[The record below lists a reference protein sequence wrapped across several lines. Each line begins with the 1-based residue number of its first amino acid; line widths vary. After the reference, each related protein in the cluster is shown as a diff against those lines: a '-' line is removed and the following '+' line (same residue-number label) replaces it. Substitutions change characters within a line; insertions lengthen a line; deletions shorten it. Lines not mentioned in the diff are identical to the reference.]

1 MIEDDFGPSRPG
13 FRIPYRHA
21 AAVRPVRHDALEPVF
36 AAALPRME
44 AVLTRVEALAP
55 RLLTFEGPPP
65 EPRFDQDWFP
75 RLDAAVLYALLHDRP
90 PARMVEI
97 GSGHS
102 TRFAARAVR
111 DAGAATELVC
121 VDPAPRARLDGLPVR
136 HLPQLVQDADPGLF
150 AGLGAGDVLFV
161 DSSHVAMPGSD
172 VDLLLNG
179 VLPRL
184 APGALVHVHDVF
196 LPDPYPEAW
205 AWRGYNEQVAV
216 GCLLQGGAY
225 QILFASRYMVTRRA
239 ERVAAWP
246 LARLLLMPG
255 VLESSL
261 WLEKKG

>member
-1 MIEDDFGPSRPG
+1 M
-13 FRIPYRHA
+13 
-21 AAVRPVRHDALEPVF
+21 F
-36 AAALPRME
+36 AAALPSME
-44 AVLTRVEALAP
+44 ALLARAEALAP
-55 RLLTFEGPPP
+55 RLLALHGPPP

-75 RLDAAVLYALLHDRP
+75 RLDAAVLYALLRDRK
-90 PARMVEI
+90 PARMVEV

-121 VDPAPRARLDGLPVR
+121 VDPAPRARLDGLPAR
-136 HLPQLVQDADPGLF
+136 HVPALLQDADPGLF
-150 AGLGAGDVLFV
+150 ASLGPGDVLFI

-184 APGALVHVHDVF
+184 PAGALVHVHDVF
-196 LPDPYPEAW
+196 LPDPYPEEW

-216 GCLLQGGAY
+216 GCLLQGAAY
-225 QILFASRYMVTRRA
+225 GILFASRYMVTRRA
-239 ERVAAWP
+239 ERLAASP
-246 LARLLLMPG
+246 LAGLPLMPG

-261 WLEKKG
+261 WLEKRG

>member
-1 MIEDDFGPSRPG
+1 MDDPGG

-36 AAALPRME
+36 ARALPRME
-44 AVLTRVEALAP
+44 EVLVLAEALAP
-55 RLLTFEGPPP
+55 RLLAFDGPPP
-65 EPRFDQDWFP
+65 GPRFAQDWFP
-75 RLDAAVLYALLHDRP
+75 RLDAAVLYALLCHRP
-90 PARMVEI
+90 PARVVEI

-102 TRFAARAVR
+102 TRFAARAIR
-111 DAGAATELVC
+111 DAGASTELVC

-136 HLPQLVQDADPGLF
+136 HVPLLLQDADPALF
-150 AGLGAGDVLFV
+150 EGLGAGDVLFI

-184 APGALVHVHDVF
+184 AAGALVHLHDVF
-196 LPDPYPEAW
+196 LPDPYPEEW

-216 GCLLQGGAY
+216 GCLLQGGAFEVV
-225 QILFASRYMVTRRA
+225 FASRYLVTQRA
-239 ERVAAWP
+239 ERVAASP
-246 LARLLLMPG
+246 LAELPLLAG

-261 WLEKKG
+261 WLEKRG